1 MIGVKRPRR
10 SVPRLASAPA
20 KAAEPEDWKPLT
32 SAGDIHGRV
41 GLRLI
46 DRRNCGEYAYRQDFA
61 GVRDSDAEKNEV
73 TRAFSEARKRS
84 CSF

>member
-1 MIGVKRPRR
+1 MRR
-10 SVPRLASAPA
+10 RLDVAPA
-20 KAAEPEDWKPLT
+20 KAAEPEDWKLLT

-46 DRRNCGEYAYRQDFA
+46 DRRNCGEYAYRQDSA

-73 TRAFSEARKRS
+73 TRAFSEARK
-84 CSF
+84 